1 VVRFRFLFQ
10 PNWLLLTLVVFVFA
24 AACYALLA
32 PWQFSRNAEQQAQ
45 NSALTSSFTSKPVPL
60 DQLVPAGA
68 EPPGNAVWRLV
79 TMTGTYQPAGEAM
92 ARLRTVQGEP
102 AFEIVT
108 PFKLTD
114 GRTVLVDRGH
124 ESPQAGRSVPEYLA
138 PPTGQVTITARA
150 QHDEPADKRPTF
162 LDTGKRQLYSINA
175 GTVAAA
181 TGVRLDPGY
190 YQLDANQPG
199 VVKGGAIPLPQLD
212 DGPYFSYAIQW
223 LIFGSMALF
232 GWGYFSW
239 REARP
244 GGALDNVD
252 QDNVDKPAKPRRK
265 SVAEILAE
273 DEARDR
279 EEAAA
284 KG

>member
-1 VVRFRFLFQ
+1 MVRFRFLFQ

-68 EPPGNAVWRLV
+68 EPSGNAVWRLV

-252 QDNVDKPAKPRRK
+252 QGTADKPAKPKRK
-265 SVAEILAE
+265 SA
-273 DEARDR
+273 
-279 EEAAA
+279 
-284 KG
+284 

>member
-1 VVRFRFLFQ
+1 
-10 PNWLLLTLVVFVFA
+10 
-24 AACYALLA
+24 
-32 PWQFSRNAEQQAQ
+32 
-45 NSALTSSFTSKPVPL
+45 
-60 DQLVPAGA
+60 
-68 EPPGNAVWRLV
+68 
-79 TMTGTYQPAGEAM
+79 M
-92 ARLRTVQGEP
+92 ARLRTVLGEP

-108 PFKLTD
+108 PFRLTD

-124 ESPQAGRSVPEYLA
+124 ESPQAGRSVPEYVA

-150 QHDEPADKRPTF
+150 QDDEPADKRPSF
-162 LDTGKRQLYSINA
+162 LDTGKRQIYSINA

-181 TGVRLDPGY
+181 TGVKLDPGY
-190 YQLDANQPG
+190 FQLDANQPG

-252 QDNVDKPAKPRRK
+252 KPARPKRK

-279 EEAAA
+279 AAA
-284 KG
+284 TPRS

>member
-1 VVRFRFLFQ
+1 MVRFRFLLQ

-24 AACYALLA
+24 AACYTILA
-32 PWQFSRNAEQQAQ
+32 PWQFSRNADQQAQ
-45 NSALTSSFTSKPVPL
+45 NAALTSSFTSKPVPVE
-60 DQLVPAGA
+60 QLVPAGT
-68 EPPGNAVWRLV
+68 EPSSTAVWRLV
-79 TMTGTYQPAGEAM
+79 TMTGTYEPAGEAM

-114 GRTVLVDRGH
+114 GRTVLVDRGY
-124 ESPQAGRSVPEYLA
+124 EPPQAGKSVPGYVA
-138 PPTGQVTITARA
+138 PPKGQVSITARA
-150 QHDEPADKRPTF
+150 QVDEPVDKRPSF
-162 LDTGKRQLYSINA
+162 LDGGKRQIYSINA
-175 GTVAAA
+175 GTVAQAA
-181 TGVRLDPGY
+181 DMKIDPGY
-190 YQLDANQPG
+190 FQLDANQPG
-199 VVKGGAIPLPQLD
+199 VVKGGGAIPLPQLD

-244 GGALDNVD
+244 GGALDNSE
-252 QDNVDKPAKPRRK
+252 KPKRK

-273 DEARDR
+273 DEARER
-279 EEAAA
+279 AEASAA

>member
-1 VVRFRFLFQ
+1 MVRFRFLFQ

-24 AACYALLA
+24 AACYAVLA

-60 DQLVPAGA
+60 DRLVPAGT
-68 EPPGNAVWRLV
+68 EPSANAVWRLV

-92 ARLRTVQGEP
+92 ARLRTVLGEP

-108 PFKLTD
+108 PFRLTD

-150 QHDEPADKRPTF
+150 QDDEPADKRPSF
-162 LDTGKRQLYSINA
+162 LDTGKRQIYSINA

-181 TGVRLDPGY
+181 TGVKLDPGY
-190 YQLDANQPG
+190 FQLDANQPG

-244 GGALDNVD
+244 GGALDNA
-252 QDNVDKPAKPRRK
+252 DKPARPKRK

-279 EEAAA
+279 AAA
-284 KG
+284 TPRS

>member
-1 VVRFRFLFQ
+1 MRFRFLLQ
-10 PNWLLLTLVVFVFA
+10 PNWLLLTLVVFVFT
-24 AACYALLA
+24 AACYAVLA
-32 PWQFSRNAEQQAQ
+32 PWQFSRNADQQAQ

-60 DQLVPAGA
+60 DSLVPAGV
-68 EPPGNAVWRLV
+68 EPSGQAVWRLV
-79 TMTGTYQPAGEAM
+79 TMTGRYEPAGETM

-108 PFKLTD
+108 PFRLTD

-124 ESPQAGRSVPEYLA
+124 EAPQAGRSVPTYLA

-150 QHDEPADKRPTF
+150 QDDEPADKRPSF
-162 LDTGKRQLYSINA
+162 LDTGKRQIYSINA
-175 GTVAAA
+175 ATVATA
-181 TGVRLDPGY
+181 TGVHLDPGY
-190 YQLDANQPG
+190 YQLDQNQPG
-199 VVKGGAIPLPQLD
+199 VVAGGAIPLPQLD

-232 GWGYFSW
+232 GWGYFTW

-244 GGALDNVD
+244 GGALDNT
-252 QDNVDKPAKPRRK
+252 DKPAKPKRK

-273 DEARDR
+273 DEALER
-279 EEAAA
+279 EQAAA
-284 KG
+284 SQR

>member
-1 VVRFRFLFQ
+1 MRFRFLFQ

-68 EPPGNAVWRLV
+68 EPSGNAVWRLV